1 LTDKNRG
8 RGLWAR
14 GAILMGVM
22 VCSSSAV
29 ATPAV
34 GITTETLGTRFT
46 TAVATGSYAHS
57 VTSAGANRALV
68 VTVGTTSAT
77 VTISTVVWDPDTTIA
92 GNEQTLSCPTT
103 STVVMGTSRRVAIC
117 TLLTPTISTGNGL
130 ITVTFSGGTDTFT
143 SSATTFTGIA
153 GFRTAA
159 SSPPNLTFGG
169 WSACVGASGSFTC
182 SLTATTQT
190 DDVVFDIAGQ
200 GEPDPDGSRSFT
212 AAAGQTKHEDR
223 ATLPAGAGAHL
234 RVATSVAIA
243 TGTSTTMT
251 WLYGS
256 ATSGNGVGHVALPMI
271 AASSVTAAAL
281 GPRTAVNFGSA
292 GTRVAWRTEEEA
304 SHLGFY
310 VWRDSNGRRTR
321 ITKGLIPGSTFTN
334 GNFPLAGRRDY
345 VAWDDGAKPGARYW
359 LEEIPIRGPSKWHGP
374 IVPSSGALAK
384 GLALRRL
391 AAPPATFADPPATP
405 STTPLSVARPPV
417 ITAASAALCA
427 NPPAS
432 GSAIKIGVSTT
443 GWYHIAAAD
452 LQAAGL
458 SVGADPTH
466 LALFVDGQPIS
477 LRALGQGTL
486 DAIEFYGQGLDTE
499 ETATH
504 VYWLV
509 EGSAAPQPVDLAAPG
524 TPGVPVGSYS
534 AEVIFR
540 ERTVYVAALL
550 NGPADNFFGAVL
562 STTPVTETIQAPDP
576 IQDPTATLEV
586 ALQGATAD
594 THQVDV
600 ALNGTDLGVLTWT
613 GQAAA
618 VQTLA
623 IPMGLL
629 VDGANQVLLTPGA
642 TNGVALVDH
651 LTLRYPRPTRAV
663 ADQLEA
669 PVPAGATVALTGFS
683 RSDVQ
688 VFDVTDP
695 SAPLELTGALSND
708 GAGYAST
715 VTLPPGTGLRIL
727 RGQSS
732 AGWAIADSIAANIPS
747 SICGTPG
754 AELAIVAPHMFFAAL
769 APLVAARVAAGWT
782 VELDDVE
789 DVFDEMSYGAHHATA
804 ITNFVRLR
812 QAGSA
817 PRNRYLLLVGGASLD
832 PRNFLGKGI
841 PDLVPTQLIDTDVIE
856 TASDEALADLDG
868 DGLAEVAVGRWPART
883 VDEVSALVTATLA
896 FAGRAPFDRGSLIV
910 TGTTGDPGF
919 QVAAASV
926 TAVLPAAPD
935 LFDAAGLDS
944 ADALSGLVSHWAA
957 SPSYVQYFGHG
968 SEAIWEG
975 LLSNDDV
982 DSLGQG
988 GQRAVVLAMTCLN
1001 GFFQDVY
1008 QDCLAERLLQAT
1020 SGAVAVWASADLYD
1034 AGAQGALATSFAQ
1047 NVQKMALGMA
1057 VHQARVATGGAG
1069 RAMVLFGDPTLFGA
1083 PTPWDPNMPAI
1094 SGPPG
1099 PTPITPSAPLISIS
1113 ENTERAAGCA
1123 CAIGTE
1129 NPAGWPLA
1137 FSVALG
1143 LVAIYRRRRGGR

>member
-1 LTDKNRG
+1 M
-8 RGLWAR
+8 WMR
-14 GAILMGVM
+14 GAILIGVM
-22 VCSSSAV
+22 VCSTTAV

-57 VTSAGANRALV
+57 VTSAGSNRALV
-68 VTVGTTSAT
+68 VTVGTTSST
-77 VTISTVVWDPDTTIA
+77 VTISSVVWDPDTTVT
-92 GNEQTLSCPTT
+92 GNEQTLSCPVA
-103 STVVMGTSRRVAIC
+103 SMVVMGTSRRIAIC
-117 TLLTPTISTGNGL
+117 TLLTPTISTGNGQ
-130 ITVTFSGGTDTFT
+130 ITVNFSGGTDTFT

-159 SSPPNLTFGG
+159 SSPANKTFSTWTGCGAVSGG
-169 WSACVGASGSFTC
+169 YSCF
-182 SLTATTQT
+182 LTAVTQA
-190 DDVVFDIAGQ
+190 DDVVFDIVGQ
-200 GEPDPDGSRSFT
+200 GEPDPAGSRSFT
-212 AAAGQTKHEDR
+212 AAAGQTKHEDQ
-223 ATLPAGAGAHL
+223 ATLPTGAGPHL

-251 WLYGS
+251 WTYGS
-256 ATSGNGVGHVALPMI
+256 ATSSNGVGHVALPMI
-271 AASSVTAAAL
+271 AASTVTAATM
-281 GPRTAVNFGSA
+281 GTRTAVNFGLA

-334 GNFPLAGRRDY
+334 GNFPLAGPRDY

-359 LEEIPIRGPSKWHGP
+359 LEEIPTRGPSKWHGP
-374 IVPSSGALAK
+374 IVPSRGTLAK

-391 AAPPATFADPPATP
+391 AAPPATFADPVATP
-405 STTPLSVARPPV
+405 SMTPLSVTRPPV
-417 ITAASAALCA
+417 VAAASAALCA
-427 NPPAS
+427 NPPA
-432 GSAIKIGVSTT
+432 GGAAIKIGISTT
-443 GWYHIAAAD
+443 GWYHIEAGA

-458 SVGADPTH
+458 PAGADPAH
-466 LALFVDGQPIS
+466 LALFADGQPIA
-477 LRALGQGTL
+477 LRALGQGML
-486 DAIEFYGQGLDTE
+486 DAIEFYGQGLDTA

-509 EGSAAPQPVDLAAPG
+509 AGSAAPRPVDLAAPG
-524 TPGVPVGSYS
+524 TPSAPIGSYS

-540 ERTVYVAALL
+540 ERTVYLAALL

-562 STTPVTETIQAPDP
+562 STTPVTQTIQAPDP
-576 IQDPTATLEV
+576 IQDQTATLEV

-600 ALNGTDLGVLTWT
+600 TLNGSDLGVLSWT

-651 LTLRYPRPTRAV
+651 LTLRYQRPTRAF

-708 GAGYAST
+708 GTAYTAT
-715 VTLPPGTGLRIL
+715 VTLPPGTGVRIL
-727 RGQSS
+727 RAQSS
-732 AGWAIADSIAANIPS
+732 AGGPSADSIAANIPS

-754 AELAIVAPHMFFAAL
+754 AELAIVAPRMFFGAL
-769 APLVAARVAAGWT
+769 APLVAARVQAGWT

-789 DVFDEMSYGAHHATA
+789 DVFDEMSYGAHHAAA

-812 QAGSA
+812 HAGSA
-817 PRNRYLLLVGGASLD
+817 PRTKYLLMVGGASFD

-841 PDLVPTQLIDTDVIE
+841 PDLVPTQLIDTDAIE
-856 TASDEALADLDG
+856 TASDESLADLDG

-896 FAGRAPFDRGSLIV
+896 LDGHAPFDRGALIV

-919 QVAAASV
+919 QAAALSV
-926 TAVLPAAPD
+926 TAALPAAPD

-944 ADALSGLVSHWAA
+944 ADALSGLVAHWAA

-968 SEAIWEG
+968 SEAIWED

-1083 PTPWDPNMPAI
+1083 PTPSDPNLPVI
-1094 SGPPG
+1094 SEPPG
-1099 PTPITPSAPLISIS
+1099 PTPITSSAPSGS
-1113 ENTERAAGCA
+1113 ASAGTERAAASSCA
-1123 CAIGTE
+1123 VGTG
-1129 NPAGWPLA
+1129 NRAGWPLA

>member
-1 LTDKNRG
+1 LTNKNRG
-8 RGLWAR
+8 RGF
-14 GAILMGVM
+14 GAGVAIVLGVM
-22 VCSSSAV
+22 VCSATAV

-34 GITTETLGTRFT
+34 AITTETLGTRFT
-46 TAVATGSYAHS
+46 TAVAMGSYAHS

-68 VTVGTTSAT
+68 VTVGTTNAT
-77 VTISTVVWDPDTTIA
+77 VTISSVVWDPDTTVM
-92 GNEQTLSCPTT
+92 GNEQTLACPAA
-103 STVVMGTSRRVAIC
+103 SMVVMGTSRLIAIC

-130 ITVTFSGGTDTFT
+130 ITVSFSGGTDTFT

-159 SSPPNLTFGG
+159 SSPPGLTFGG
-169 WSACVGASGSFTC
+169 WSACAAAMGGGFSC
-182 SLTATTQT
+182 SLTATTQAN
-190 DDVVFDIAGQ
+190 DVVFDIAGQ
-200 GEPDPDGSRSFT
+200 GEPDPAGSRTFT
-212 AAAGQTKHEDR
+212 PAMGQVIQENQ
-223 ATLPAGAGAHL
+223 ATLPSGAHL

-243 TGTSTTMT
+243 TGTSTTMSWT
-251 WLYGS
+251 YG
-256 ATSGNGVGHVALPMI
+256 AALGTNGVGHVALPMI
-271 AASSVTAAAL
+271 AASTVTAAKM

-321 ITKGLIPGSTFTN
+321 ITKGLLPGSTFAT
-334 GNFPLAGRRDY
+334 GNFPLAGGRDY
-345 VAWDDGAKPGARYW
+345 VAWDDGANPGARYW
-359 LEEIPIRGPSKWHGP
+359 LEELPARGPSRWHGP
-374 IVPSSGALAK
+374 IVPSSGTLAR
-384 GLALRRL
+384 GLALRRM
-391 AAPPATFADPPATP
+391 AAPPATFADPLATP
-405 STTPLSVARPPV
+405 STNPLSVARPPIV
-417 ITAASAALCA
+417 AAASAALCA
-427 NPPAS
+427 NPPA
-432 GSAIKIGVSTT
+432 GGPAVKIGISTT
-443 GWYHIAAAD
+443 GWYHLEAGD
-452 LQAAGL
+452 LRVAGL
-458 SVGADPTH
+458 SAGADPAR
-466 LALFVDGQPIS
+466 LALFVDGQQVA
-477 LRALGQGTL
+477 LRVLGQGMV
-486 DAIEFYGQGLDTE
+486 DAIEFYGQALDTQ

-504 VYWLV
+504 AYWLV
-509 EGSAAPQPVDLAAPG
+509 EGNADPRPIDCAAPG
-524 TPGVPVGSYS
+524 APGAPIGSYS
-534 AEVIFR
+534 AEVTFR
-540 ERTVYVAALL
+540 ERTVYLAALL
-550 NGPADNFFGAVL
+550 NGPANNFFGAVL
-562 STTPVTETIQAPDP
+562 SATPVTETIQAPDP
-576 IQDPTATLEV
+576 IQDPTGTLEV

-600 ALNGTDLGVLTWT
+600 TLNGSDLGVLTWI
-613 GQAAA
+613 GQTAA

-642 TNGVALVDH
+642 TGGIALVDH
-651 LTLRYPRPTRAV
+651 LTLRYQRPPRAV
-663 ADQLEA
+663 ADQIEA
-669 PVPAGATVALTGFS
+669 PVPAGATVAFTGFS
-683 RSDVQ
+683 RGDVQ
-688 VFDVTDP
+688 VFDVTEP
-695 SAPLELTGALSND
+695 SAPFELTGALSND
-708 GAGYAST
+708 GAGYAAT

-727 RGQSS
+727 RAQSS
-732 AGWAIADSIAANIPS
+732 AGWPIAESIAANLPS
-747 SICGTPG
+747 SICGAPG
-754 AELAIVAPHMFFAAL
+754 AELAIVAPRMFFGAL
-769 APLVAARVAAGWT
+769 APLVAARVQAGWT

-789 DVFDEMSYGAHHATA
+789 DIFDEMSYGAHHAAA

-883 VDEVSALVTATLA
+883 VDEVSALVSATLS
-896 FAGRAPFDRGSLIV
+896 FDGQTPFDRGSLIV
-910 TGTTGDPGF
+910 TGTSGDPGF
-919 QVAAASV
+919 RAAALSV
-926 TAVLPAAPD
+926 TAALPAAPD
-935 LFDAAGLDS
+935 LFEAAGLS
-944 ADALSGLVSHWAA
+944 GADALSGLVAHWAA
-957 SPSYVQYFGHG
+957 RPSYVQYFGHG
-968 SEAIWEG
+968 SEAVWEG

-1047 NVQKMALGMA
+1047 NAQRMALGMA

-1083 PTPWDPNMPAI
+1083 PTPSDPNTAVI

-1099 PTPITPSAPLISIS
+1099 PTPITSPAASGSAS
-1113 ENTERAAGCA
+1113 TGADAAAGGS
-1123 CAIGTE
+1123 CAIGGGDRT
-1129 NPAGWPLA
+1129 GWSLA

-1143 LVAIYRRRRGGR
+1143 LVAIGRRRHGGR